1 MNNDEM
7 KITNSEKS
15 KNLKSETL
23 GLILK
28 IQRDILKFI
37 MVNMDNEDK

>member
-1 MNNDEM
+1 MNNNEM
-7 KITNSEKS
+7 KVINSEENKT
-15 KNLKSETL
+15 LKSETL

-28 IQRDILKFI
+28 IQHDILKFI